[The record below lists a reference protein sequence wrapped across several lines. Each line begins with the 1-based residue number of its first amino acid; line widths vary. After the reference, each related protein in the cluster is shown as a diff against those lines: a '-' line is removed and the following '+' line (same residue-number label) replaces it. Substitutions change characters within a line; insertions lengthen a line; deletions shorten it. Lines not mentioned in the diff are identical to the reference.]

1 MGNIYPRG
9 NGLASS
15 EKDPCGVG
23 KVVIFPSPIPSP
35 SHSLF
40 PCFSLS
46 RACAQVKHGG
56 RPRDPNRRTARTP
69 FLPSSLLE
77 PSPEWKESPFNRVYK
92 RRCPPPLRSLPH
104 LDPWLNHMQ
113 HGAAETLLD
122 PLVPPLADFG
132 KQQDQGRPTAHIPLP
147 KLPRRWRCV
156 SQRQSFWKKKTTA
169 KIKSQFFF
177 NRFNNVYIFLAP
189 EYDGGVGGY
198 VLRRGETFYPSY
210 HPYYYDLGDG
220 FTRQLDGD
228 GSVINNAL
236 VVGGLAALGLGIG
249 EAVVYN
255 QVTIKWMWCCCCCR
269 RRLRSCCC
277 CLWWW
282 W

>member
-1 MGNIYPRG
+1 MERRKLCWTLSFLLLLTLGSRKTKADQQHTYPYQNYLEDEG
-9 NGLASS
+9 VSLKDNHS
-15 EKDPCGVG
+15 E
-23 KVVIFPSPIPSP
+23 
-35 SHSLF
+35 
-40 PCFSLS
+40 
-46 RACAQVKHGG
+46 
-56 RPRDPNRRTARTP
+56 
-69 FLPSSLLE
+69 
-77 PSPEWKESPFNRVYK
+77 
-92 RRCPPPLRSLPH
+92 
-104 LDPWLNHMQ
+104 
-113 HGAAETLLD
+113 
-122 PLVPPLADFG
+122 
-132 KQQDQGRPTAHIPLP
+132 
-147 KLPRRWRCV
+147 
-156 SQRQSFWKKKTTA
+156 KKKTTA

-255 QVTIKWMWCCCCCR
+255 QVKIKWMWCCCCCR
-269 RRLRSCCC
+269 RRRHCLRSCCY
-277 CLWWW
+277 CLW
-282 W
+282 